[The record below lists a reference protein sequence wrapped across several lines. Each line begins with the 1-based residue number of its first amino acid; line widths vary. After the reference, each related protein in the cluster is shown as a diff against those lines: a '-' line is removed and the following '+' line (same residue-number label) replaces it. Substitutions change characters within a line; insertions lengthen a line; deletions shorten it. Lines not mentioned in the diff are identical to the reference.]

1 MQKADQSRQKGLLR
15 WNSGCMS
22 KLERHKRSHINLQP
36 AWHPLTH
43 SLHFCSWFLCPF
55 LGFHFPLVSIP
66 DKASSSIFLVNKAVR
81 SLQAGLLRPHLE
93 VGLQL
98 RSWATSLSCSPLRHF
113 PRLVFLSLAY
123 CLWSFSFSC
132 YNFFLILHFS
142 GLSFPMNVSYG
153 FKNGI
158 TSHFGLLLFSEKLL
172 SCFKKKIYAIWGYS
186 GAVAWGPIFFV

>member
-1 MQKADQSRQKGLLR
+1 MEKAKRHGKAYSKRAQRPLPPSRIYCRRSLTPQSVASFSGYVLSTAQIHAEGRPVTTKGTLTTEQRLR
-15 WNSGCMS
+15 

-55 LGFHFPLVSIP
+55 LGFHFPLISIP

-81 SLQAGLLRPHLE
+81 SLRAGLLRPHLE

-113 PRLVFLSLAY
+113 PQLVFLSLAY
-123 CLWSFSFSC
+123 CLI
-132 YNFFLILHFS
+132 FLF
-142 GLSFPMNVSYG
+142 
-153 FKNGI
+153 
-158 TSHFGLLLFSEKLL
+158 
-172 SCFKKKIYAIWGYS
+172 
-186 GAVAWGPIFFV
+186 